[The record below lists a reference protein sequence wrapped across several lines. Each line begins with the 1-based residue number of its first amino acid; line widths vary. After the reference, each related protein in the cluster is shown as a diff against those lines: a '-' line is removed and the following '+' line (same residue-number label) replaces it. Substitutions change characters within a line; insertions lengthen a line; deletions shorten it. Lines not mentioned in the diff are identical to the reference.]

1 MARATIEP
9 EKMFGAIRTQ
19 VAALDPEIP
28 IFDVKT
34 LEEHIA
40 HHSLRAKEPNEQIE
54 LPQRLWAQEKK
65 MIGEALKESRGR
77 VFGPTGAAAKL
88 GTPRS
93 TLESRLSR

>member
-1 MARATIEP
+1 M
-9 EKMFGAIRTQ
+9 
-19 VAALDPEIP
+19 
-28 IFDVKT
+28 
-34 LEEHIA
+34 
-40 HHSLRAKEPNEQIE
+40 RAKEPNEQIE

-93 TLESRLSR
+93 TLESKIESLKIDENRFKTDPEG